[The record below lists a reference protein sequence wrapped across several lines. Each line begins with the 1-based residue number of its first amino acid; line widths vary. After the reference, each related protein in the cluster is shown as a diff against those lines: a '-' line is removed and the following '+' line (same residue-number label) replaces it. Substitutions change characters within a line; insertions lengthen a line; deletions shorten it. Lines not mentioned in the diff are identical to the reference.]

1 MNSHVVLLAVVC
13 SALLAICTIGYS
25 VYKYNTYSNYIN
37 WARIFHTLQ
46 GACISL
52 PLIAFSVPMST
63 SAHVAMVTGGM
74 IATLSY
80 PAYNIIKLIRTRND
94 PPISRQNGSIVSPNT
109 SSHVNG
115 LVLGIIVAT
124 MIRQM
129 IQTEQHHKPKNK
141 VIDIMQFVILIGGLL
156 TSSIVILTTILVQ
169 PS

>member
-1 MNSHVVLLAVVC
+1 MNTNVVLLVVVC
-13 SALLAICTIGYS
+13 ATLLAICTIGYS

-63 SAHVAMVTGGM
+63 SAHVAMVTGGV

-80 PAYNIIKLIRTRND
+80 PTYNIIKLIRTRND
-94 PPISRQNGSIVSPNT
+94 KPISRQNDSIISPNT
-109 SSHVNG
+109 SAHVNG
-115 LVLGIIVAT
+115 LVLGIIVASLA
-124 MIRQM
+124 RHM

-156 TSSIVILTTILVQ
+156 TTSIVILTTVFLQ
-169 PS
+169 QS